1 MIIFFAWHSLG
12 GNNIMRL
19 LSYSQIMMFFN
30 ILHRDHFWLNEG
42 WTVWL
47 ERKIMSR
54 IKKNPKYL
62 DFDSIQGRKALSDT
76 VAQIAPQNTRLV
88 LDIGDGDP
96 DDFYSKVAYEKVRIL
111 SQPRE

>member
-1 MIIFFAWHSLG
+1 
-12 GNNIMRL
+12 MRL

-111 SQPRE
+111 SQPREREGNVHKF